1 MRVPS
6 ILFPTVAQ
14 LPVPAAPFLSE
25 KRNVSTNI
33 AKAVII
39 PTANLV
45 VEFMGMVVYLVFR
58 FARLAWWQSCQEIH
72 ALGLQL
78 L

>member
-1 MRVPS
+1 MNACSVNSLSDSGAIAGPGS
-6 ILFPTVAQ
+6 AFPLGKA
-14 LPVPAAPFLSE
+14 
-25 KRNVSTNI
+25 NVGTNI

-45 VEFMGMVVYLVFR
+45 VEFMVVYLVFR